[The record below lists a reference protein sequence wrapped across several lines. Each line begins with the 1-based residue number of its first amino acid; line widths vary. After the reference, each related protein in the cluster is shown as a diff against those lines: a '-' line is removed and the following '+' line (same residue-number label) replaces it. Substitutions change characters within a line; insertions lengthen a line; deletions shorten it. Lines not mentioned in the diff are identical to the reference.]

1 MPTAI
6 GIDACDTLH
15 KRSIVLENNEMQNN
29 RTGGH
34 IFMFPARTPEFQGK
48 KIAYLFSLRQV
59 AEVLNHADTQ
69 PVPFAPAH
77 TEGVAQWRGRILAVM
92 SLERCLGI
100 GISGEQMHQRSIV
113 VRNVTRDAADNLQE
127 VYTIINVGAAIRQL
141 GLPLACE
148 PTRVPDWVL
157 DPSFLSGVYESD
169 DGLLFVVNLGTI
181 LKPKRAGQRHVSYAT
196 MKQII
201 Q

>member
-1 MPTAI
+1 
-6 GIDACDTLH
+6 
-15 KRSIVLENNEMQNN
+15 
-29 RTGGH
+29 
-34 IFMFPARTPEFQGK
+34 
-48 KIAYLFSLRQV
+48 
-59 AEVLNHADTQ
+59 
-69 PVPFAPAH
+69 
-77 TEGVAQWRGRILAVM
+77 
-92 SLERCLGI
+92 
-100 GISGEQMHQRSIV
+100 
-113 VRNVTRDAADNLQE
+113 
-127 VYTIINVGAAIRQL
+127 IRQL

-169 DGLLFVVNLGTI
+169 DGLLFVVNLETI